1 VETLTCKG
9 KVEELSAPATA
20 PATVSAGRECLS
32 PSRFSDGS
40 IKEVQALGGLDMEVV
55 HVAREK

>member
-1 VETLTCKG
+1 METLTCKG

-40 IKEVQALGGLDMEVV
+40 IKEVQALEDWRTGRGGGT
-55 HVAREK
+55 RK